1 MMAAFHLWEAVLVLC
16 TLAGH
21 NVISFTCA
29 FPARKIQIVCC
40 EKVHCVILRNTD
52 TFKMEKIVTSY
63 ILALVLSSE
72 KRIDQHTDLKHIP

>member
-1 MMAAFHLWEAVLVLC
+1 MMLSVSPVLFLLGKFKLSAV
-16 TLAGH
+16 
-21 NVISFTCA
+21 
-29 FPARKIQIVCC
+29 R
-40 EKVHCVILRNTD
+40 KVHCVILRNTD